1 MLGQHCLVILLFS
14 FTIVRF
20 CHHLVS
26 DVYFCELKN
35 LSPAYGIHFC
45 PAVQPNGCAIAMTLM
60 RGSPERPFCLSKYSC
75 YSSRLYWLAKYLLIL
90 ASDVEV
96 NPGPDVA
103 ANPGST
109 SFILGSFTRDNQNC
123 SQVPCITFLSLNAR
137 SILPKL
143 DEFRAWCLASDFDVV
158 CVLLNLGCLQIFPY
172 QR

>member
-1 MLGQHCLVILLFS
+1 MVGQHCLMILLFS

-26 DVYFCELKN
+26 DDYFCEFKN

-45 PAVQPNGCAIAMTLM
+45 PVVQPSGCAIAMTLM
-60 RGSPERPFCLSKYSC
+60 RRSPERPFCLSKYSC

-90 ASDVEV
+90 AADVEV
-96 NPGPDVA
+96 NLGPDVG
-103 ANPGST
+103 ANPGSA
-109 SFILGSFTRDNQNC
+109 SFMSSSFTRDDQHC
-123 SQVPCITFLSLNAR
+123 SQVPCITFLSLNAG

-143 DEFRAWCLASDFDVV
+143 DELRAWCLASEFDVG
-158 CVLLNLGCLQIFPY
+158 VLLNFGCLQIFPY